1 VLLIA
6 GGGRSV
12 GATTA
17 RLAGRQACGMY
28 LVFAAWLPMIPAEL
42 DPHNNSSFFRE

>member
-1 VLLIA
+1 VFFIA
-6 GGGRSV
+6 GGSRGL
-12 GATTA
+12 GAATA